1 MERALAPP
9 GTKELWYRLYQSL
22 PCKHHGLAGHRA
34 RSAGLEI
41 VILLH
46 SNFRSNYQ
54 KLLKLEPASQPA
66 NQPASSRGTE
76 GKKNL
81 GKFYQRFA
89 RPCAVDLGQG
99 LKICFGK
106 TQIEEQELSLSR
118 SWHKAHSH
126 AYNPP
131 FHLSRLQRICL
142 PAIFEL
148 VIRPGPPFVAS
159 SGHVM
164 ILGTIAYSYP
174 CNTEGPTY
182 HRLPAWVRA

>member
-1 MERALAPP
+1 MQI
-9 GTKELWYRLYQSL
+9 YQT
-22 PCKHHGLAGHRA
+22 C
-34 RSAGLEI
+34 
-41 VILLH
+41 
-46 SNFRSNYQ
+46 
-54 KLLKLEPASQPA
+54 
-66 NQPASSRGTE
+66 
-76 GKKNL
+76 
-81 GKFYQRFA
+81 A
-89 RPCAVDLGQG
+89 RPCAVDLGEG
-99 LKICFGK
+99 LKICFLVK
-106 TQIEEQELSLSR
+106 QQIEEQELSLSR

-164 ILGTIAYSYP
+164 ILGTSAYSYP
-174 CNTEGPTY
+174 CNTEGATY